1 MEMKTLTLCKW
12 CGWILFL
19 FVAQTVY
26 AQKVSVSGTV
36 VSETDNEP
44 VIGAL
49 VVEKGTANGTV
60 TDLEG
65 RFFLQVAA
73 GATIQIRYVGFVAQE
88 ALVNGNDLL
97 DIVLKENVTELSD
110 VVVTGYTSQKKA
122 DLTGAVSVVKMDEIE
137 NINSGNAMKS
147 LQGRIPG
154 VFITTDGSPDGAATV
169 RIRGIGTL
177 GNNDPLYII
186 DGIPSKRSMNELA
199 TTDIET
205 IQILKDASSA
215 SIYGSRA
222 GNGVVIITTK
232 KGRQAGTKIDFRAS
246 FSMQDYRRSLDLLN
260 TEERGI
266 VQWQAALNDGQDPNF
281 GVYSFQWHGDA
292 ASGYVLDKVI
302 LPEYLDAQQTMRPAD
317 TDWVGEVGQAGLA
330 QNYNITL
337 SNVGEKGRSL
347 FSLDYYDNTGTIK
360 KSGFNRIT
368 VRVNS
373 DYTVF
378 NDRLVIGEN
387 FSLSK
392 MRRQAIGSGILN
404 QTHEIQPIIPVHTID
419 GTGWG
424 GPVSGMSDRQNPVRL
439 IEDNKQNHEDYIR
452 LFGDVNLDLTI
463 IKNLHFRSKFGID
476 YTGYWKREMQFKYVS
491 GFMSENINRVNVNAN
506 YGGNWI
512 LSNTLN
518 YTFDI
523 GGKHSFDLLAGEE
536 MMKYESTE
544 VSAGRDV
551 FASEDPDYMYLNAG
565 EENRRN
571 GNSATSYA
579 LLSYFGKAN
588 YVYNNRYLASA
599 TVRYDGSSRFGVN
612 NRYGFFPA
620 FSLGWRISEE
630 DFFREAIPVV
640 SDMKLRYGLGQTG
653 NQEIGDYASLGL
665 YEALYGSDPTWS
677 PDNGT
682 AYDIYGNGSGNLL
695 SGYRRTQ
702 QVNPNLKWETTTQN
716 NIGLDFGFLNRKISG
731 SFDYFMKKTEDI
743 LINPP
748 YIATL
753 GEGGNRWVNGATLEN
768 KGFEF
773 MLGYNEKTGD
783 LGISLTG
790 NVSKYVNKVV
800 KLPEDVINS
809 YAGNGNDQTILGRP
823 LNSMFGYVADGLF
836 QNQSEV
842 DAHVSQPGKGIG
854 RIRYKNVNGD
864 DRIDDEDRTW
874 LGVSDP
880 DFIYGLNIG
889 LTWKCFDLSMFWN
902 GVVGAM
908 IDNGVKRYSDFIS
921 FFGGHN
927 YGRRTL
933 DAWTPQ
939 NASSTIPALALNDRN
954 NEARFSTYFIENGS
968 YLKLANIEIGYT
980 LPRQMLNK
988 AFIHDAR
995 VYFMGQNFLTI
1006 KKTWGDDTFTGVD
1019 PEAPNLA
1026 YPIPYTFTLGIN
1038 LSF

>member
-1 MEMKTLTLCKW
+1 MKILMLCKW
-12 CGWILFL
+12 CVWILFL
-19 FVAQTVY
+19 FVAQIVY

-36 VSETDNEP
+36 VSEIDNEP
-44 VIGAL
+44 VIGAS

-60 TDLEG
+60 TGLDG
-65 RFFLQVAA
+65 RFYLNIAS
-73 GATIQIRYVGFVAQE
+73 GATVRINYIGFVTQE
-88 ALVNGNDLL
+88 VAVNDDVTLN
-97 DIVLKENVTELSD
+97 IVLKENVTELSD

-147 LQGRIPG
+147 LQGRVPG
-154 VFITTDGSPDGAATV
+154 VFITTSGSPDGAATV

-186 DGIPSKRSMNELA
+186 DGVPSKRSMNELA
-199 TTDIET
+199 TTDIES

-222 GNGVVIITTK
+222 GNGVVIITTR
-232 KGRQAGTKIDFRAS
+232 KGRQMGTKIDFRAS

-302 LPEYLDAQQTMRPAD
+302 LPEYLDAGQTMRPAD

-330 QNYNITL
+330 QNYNDAL

-368 VRVNS
+368 ARMNS
-373 DYTVF
+373 DYTVLR
-378 NDRLVIGEN
+378 DRLVIGEN
-387 FSLSK
+387 ISLSR

-404 QTHEIQPIIPVHTID
+404 QTHEIQPVIPVHTID

-439 IEDNKQNHEDYIR
+439 IDDNRQNYEDYIR
-452 LFGDVNLDLTI
+452 LFGDVNMDLTI

-476 YTGYWKREMQFKYVS
+476 YTGYWKRDMQLKYVS

-518 YTFDI
+518 YTFNI
-523 GGKHSFDLLAGEE
+523 GKHGFDLLAGQE
-536 MMKYESTE
+536 MLKYYSTE

-588 YVYNNRYLASA
+588 YSYDNRYLVSA
-599 TVRYDGSSRFGVN
+599 TLRYDGSSRFGVN

-630 DFFREAIPVV
+630 DFFKEAFPIVH
-640 SDMKLRYGLGQTG
+640 DMKLRYGLGQTG

-682 AYDIYGNGSGNLL
+682 AYDIYGSGGGSLL

-743 LINPP
+743 LISPP

-790 NVSKYVNKVV
+790 NISRYVNKVV

-809 YAGNGNDQTILGRP
+809 YAGNGNDRTILGRP
-823 LNSMFGYVADGLF
+823 LNSMFGYVADGIF
-836 QNQSEV
+836 RNQSEV

-889 LTWKCFDLSMFWN
+889 LTWKSFDLGMFWN

-933 DAWTPQ
+933 EAWTTQ
-939 NASSTIPALALNDRN
+939 NSSSTIPALALNDRN

-968 YLKLANIEIGYT
+968 YLKLANVEIGYT
-980 LPRQMLNK
+980 LPGNILNK
-988 AFIHDAR
+988 ALINDAR
-995 VYFMGQNFLTI
+995 VYLMGQNFLTI
-1006 KKTWGDDTFTGVD
+1006 KKTRGDNAFTGVD
-1019 PEAPNLA
+1019 PEVPNLA

>member
-1 MEMKTLTLCKW
+1 
-12 CGWILFL
+12 
-19 FVAQTVY
+19 VSQAVY
-26 AQKVSVSGTV
+26 AQQLSVSGTV
-36 VSETDNEP
+36 FSATDDEP
-44 VIGAL
+44 VIGAS
-49 VVEKGTANGTV
+49 VVEAGTTNGTV
-60 TDLEG
+60 TDPDG
-65 RFFLQVAA
+65 RFSLEVAK
-73 GATIQIRYVGFVAQE
+73 GATIQISYIGFITQE
-88 ALVNGNDLL
+88 IKVDDSKALRIL
-97 DIVLKENVTELSD
+97 LKENITELSD

-122 DLTGAVSVVKMDEIE
+122 DLTGAVSVVKIGEIE

-147 LQGRIPG
+147 LQGRVPG
-154 VFITTDGSPDGAATV
+154 VFITTSGSPDGEATV

-186 DGIPSKRSMNELA
+186 DGVPSKRSMNELA
-199 TTDIET
+199 TSDIES
-205 IQILKDASSA
+205 IQVLKDASSA
-215 SIYGSRA
+215 TIYGSRA

-232 KGRQAGTKIDFRAS
+232 KGKQLGTRIDFRAS
-246 FSMQDYRRSLDLLN
+246 FGMQNYRRSLDLLN

-281 GVYSFQWHGDA
+281 GVYSFRWHGDA
-292 ASGYVLDKVI
+292 ASGYILDEVI
-302 LPEYLDAQQTMRPAD
+302 LPEYLDAQRTMRPAD
-317 TDWVGEVGQAGLA
+317 TDWVGQVGRTGLA

-347 FSLDYYDNTGTIK
+347 FSLDFYDNTGTIK
-360 KSGFNRIT
+360 KSDFGRIT
-368 VRVNS
+368 ARMNS
-373 DYTVF
+373 DYTVLK
-378 NDRLVIGEN
+378 DRLVVGEN

-419 GTGWG
+419 GEGWG
-424 GPVSGMSDRQNPVRL
+424 GPVAGMSDRHNPVRL

-463 IKNLHFRSKFGID
+463 IKNLHFRSKLGID
-476 YTGYWKREMQFKYVS
+476 YTGYWKRDMQLKYVS
-491 GFMSENINRVNVNAN
+491 GFMSENINRVNVNAD
-506 YGGNWI
+506 YRGNWI

-518 YTFDI
+518 YTLNI
-523 GGKHSFDLLAGEE
+523 GKHEFDLLAGQE
-536 MMKYESTE
+536 MMKYYATE
-544 VSAGRDV
+544 LSAGRDV

-571 GNSATSYA
+571 GNSATSYS
-579 LLSYFGKAN
+579 LLSYFGKLN
-588 YVYNNRYLASA
+588 YNYNNRYLASA
-599 TVRYDGSSRFGVN
+599 TFRYDGSSRFGAN

-630 DFFREAIPVV
+630 SFFKELLPHV
-640 SDMKLRYGLGQTG
+640 SDLKVRYGWGRTG
-653 NQEIGDYASLGL
+653 NQEIENYASLGL
-665 YEALYGSDPTWS
+665 YEALYGSDPTWRI
-677 PDNGT
+677 DDGT

-695 SGYRRTQ
+695 SGYRRIQ
-702 QVNPNLKWETTTQN
+702 QVNPNLRWETTTQN
-716 NIGLDFGFLNRKISG
+716 NIGLDFGFKNQKISG

-773 MLGYNEKTGD
+773 MLGYNEKIGEWG
-783 LGISLTG
+783 LSFTG
-790 NVSKYVNKVV
+790 NISRYVNKVV

-823 LNSMFGYVADGLF
+823 LNSMFGYVADGIF
-836 QNQSEV
+836 QNQAEV
-842 DAHVSQPGKGIG
+842 DAHVEQPGKGIG
-854 RIRYKNVNGD
+854 RIRYRNVDGD
-864 DRIDDEDRTW
+864 DRISDDDRTW
-874 LGVSDP
+874 LGVKDP

-889 LTWKCFDLSMFWN
+889 LTWKNFDLSMFWN

-908 IDNGVKRYSDFIS
+908 TDNGVKRYTDFIS

-933 DAWTPQ
+933 DAWTPR
-939 NASSTIPALALNDRN
+939 NTSSTIPALALNDRN

-968 YLKLANIEIGYT
+968 YLKLANIEVGYT
-980 LPRQMLNK
+980 LPENILNRV
-988 AFIHDAR
+988 FINNAR
-995 VYFMGQNFLTI
+995 IYVMGQNLLTI
-1006 KKTWGDDTFTGVD
+1006 KKTWGDNAFTGVD
-1019 PEAPNLA
+1019 PEVPNLA
-1026 YPIPYTFTLGIN
+1026 YPIPYTFTVGIN